1 MALQSILKDFAV
13 RAGLIVEGTAAA
25 TSATGMTGTLQVNG
39 GAAIA
44 RNLIVGE
51 TSDFKGDTFSR
62 GNVTVEGAAFLS
74 GVTATNRVVINTAT
88 QATTAGG
95 GALAVTGGGYF
106 GTNVVVNG
114 NAESTTTLASNS
126 LYVAGGAG
134 INGSLVVRGEAV
146 FQNDVIFSGET
157 TYVYTTNTV
166 YTDNIIELH
175 YHEGTSS
182 FTTNDGYD
190 IGLRFHIFDGT
201 NTNAFLGRDNA
212 TGYLEWLGSG
222 VTEENT
228 GTIESGTYGTFKTGA
243 VILTN
248 STTSTSKVT
257 GALQVAGGIGA
268 ENIYVNNAR
277 VSSLTQNRIVLVG
290 ANGQLVDDADLSF
303 DPGTNTL
310 NAVVSN
316 ANTATDI
323 AGGASGSLLYQTGPG
338 LTDFI
343 PIGIAGQILL
353 SDGSNPIWATTGT
366 IVAGSASTASNLLFG
381 TTYQIPY
388 QTAPGQTAFED
399 NFKYNYDT
407 NTLQTVNATFT
418 GTTDASG
425 PASGAVQ
432 ITGGVSIGGSL
443 YVGGTLYA
451 SVSGA
456 SSSATNVTSVATTV
470 NATHYLTFVDSNNA
484 VSGFEQLYTTSSVSF
499 NPSNGNLTVAGV
511 LSSNSLQTGAVTATG
526 DLSAANI
533 STTGTLSVSGTS
545 TLGIVTLTELEI
557 NGDLTVKSSTAS
569 TSTNSGALQVWGGA
583 GIGGDLYAN
592 RLISAKTVTAGRA
605 SPINSYPGLSALEAG
620 SSSIYNSQNGDSAGF
635 ISNAYLA
642 SSGTYAGQ
650 FVSLGEPEASNHLL
664 YAHNVSSGLHVW
676 QVAGPA
682 PKDEPITI
690 TTSSQMIL
698 SNSGL
703 NVYGN
708 VSVGFGT
715 NFFGDPTPS
724 TDPTSGALVVIG
736 GAGISGDLNLG
747 GDIAVNGGDLTTTA
761 GTFNLVNANA
771 TAVNFAGA
779 STATIISA
787 ATGYTAIRNQTTI
800 TSTVNATSAVT
811 GALQVRGGV
820 GIAGAV
826 WIDQTLKVVNNS
838 TLANVSAALT
848 TVTNLTVNGQAL
860 VTNVLTVSESQNS
873 NATTNGAVR
882 IAGGVGVVKDVFV
895 GGSITAGATLAA
907 TSATVVPAMFSNN
920 FLLSSYT
927 SGIISGI
934 TKVDLDSYSSTVY
947 RSARYFV
954 QILDGANIHISE
966 ISLFHDGV
974 KAYINEYGIATNN
987 GQLGVFDAELTLG
1000 NVIVNFTPTNA
1011 TSMQIK
1017 MVRIGI
1023 SA

>member
-1 MALQSILKDFAV
+1 MALTSIIRDFAV
-13 RAGLIVEGTAAA
+13 RAGLIVEGTSAV

-51 TSDFKGDTFSR
+51 TSEFRDDTFSR
-62 GNVTVEGAAFLS
+62 KNITVDGAAFLA
-74 GVTATNRVVINTAT
+74 GVTATNSVAINTAT
-88 QATTAGG
+88 QATIAGG
-95 GALAVTGGGYF
+95 GALQVTGGGYF
-106 GTNVVVNG
+106 GSNLVVNG
-114 NAESTTTLASNS
+114 IAASTTTIASNA

-134 INGSLVVRGEAV
+134 INGSLVVRGDAV

-157 TYVYTTNTV
+157 TYVYTTNTI

-248 STTSTSKVT
+248 ATTSTSKVT

-290 ANGQLVDDADLSF
+290 ANGQLIDDADLSF

-323 AGGASGSLLYQTGPG
+323 SGGTSGSLLYQTGPG
-338 LTDFI
+338 LTDYI
-343 PIGIAGQILL
+343 PIGIAGQVLI
-353 SDGSNPIWATTGT
+353 SNGSIPIWATTGT

-432 ITGGVSIGGSL
+432 ITGGASIGGSL

-451 SVSGA
+451 NVSGS
-456 SSSATNVTSVATTV
+456 SSSATNVTSIATTV
-470 NATHYLTFVDSNNA
+470 NSTHFLTFVDSNNT
-484 VSGFEQLYTTSSVSF
+484 VSGFEQLYTTSSISF
-499 NPSNGNLTVAGV
+499 NPSNGNLTVAGA
-511 LSSNSLQTGAVTATG
+511 LSSNSIQTGAVTATG

-533 STTGTLSVSGTS
+533 STTGTLNVTGTS

-569 TSTNSGALQVWGGA
+569 TSTNTGALQVWGGV

-592 RLISAKTVTAGRA
+592 RLISAKTVTAGRT
-605 SPINSYPGLSALEAG
+605 SFINSYPGLSALEVG
-620 SSSIYNSQNGDSAGF
+620 SSSIYNMPSGNAAGF
-635 ISNAYLA
+635 ISNIYIAG
-642 SSGTYAGQ
+642 SGPYTGQ
-650 FVSLGEPEASNHLL
+650 LVSLGEPEASNHLI
-664 YAHNVSSGLHVW
+664 YAHNVSLGLHAW
-676 QVAGPA
+676 EIAGPA
-682 PKDEPITI
+682 LKDEPITI
-690 TTSSQMIL
+690 TTSSKMTL
-698 SNSGL
+698 GGTGL
-703 NVYGN
+703 TLWGRAT
-708 VSVGFGT
+708 VGFEGSYGSPTESIGT
-715 NFFGDPTPS
+715 D
-724 TDPTSGALVVIG
+724 SGALVVYG
-736 GAGISGDLNLG
+736 GAGIGNDLYVG

-820 GIAGAV
+820 GIGGALWV
-826 WIDQTLKVVNNS
+826 EQTLRVINNA
-838 TLANVSAALT
+838 TMANVSAALT
-848 TVTNLTVNGQAL
+848 TVTNLTVNGPAL
-860 VTNVLTVSESQNS
+860 VTNVLTVSETQNS

-882 IAGGVGVVKDVFV
+882 VAGGVGVVKDVFL

-907 TSATVVPAMFSNN
+907 TSSTVVPAVFSNN

-927 SGIISGI
+927 SGIISGV

-954 QILDGANIHISE
+954 QIVDGSNIHISE

-987 GQLGVFDAELTLG
+987 GQLGTFDAELTLG
-1000 NVIVNFTPTNA
+1000 NVIVNFTPDNA
-1011 TSMQIK
+1011 TNMQIK
-1017 MVRIGI
+1017 MVRIGVTN
-1023 SA
+1023 

>member
-88 QATTAGG
+88 QATVAGG

-248 STTSTSKVT
+248 ATTSTSKVT

-451 SVSGA
+451 SVSGS

-484 VSGFEQLYTTSSVSF
+484 VSGFEQLYTTSSVEF
-499 NPSNGNLTVAGV
+499 NPSTGDLTIAGA
-511 LSSNSLQTGAVTATG
+511 LTSNSLATGEITATG

-533 STTGTLSVSGTS
+533 STTGTLNVTGIS
-545 TLGIVTLTELEI
+545 TLGIVTATSVTTNELNI
-557 NGDLTVKSSTAS
+557 NGDVAILSTTSS
-569 TSTNSGALQVWGGA
+569 TSTDTGALTVVGGVGIGGNTYVGGALYVSGKEGINPNTIVLGSNNESITLRAIVLNRNTGGDSAFIKAGPQTLYNGTTALGLYNQTSAQHLDLIAYAGGGWGPTGQGIRLRIDGNSGDVQIFNQSISNSTTTGALQVSGGV
-583 GIGGDLYAN
+583 GIGG
-592 RLISAKTVTAGRA
+592 
-605 SPINSYPGLSALEAG
+605 
-620 SSSIYNSQNGDSAGF
+620 
-635 ISNAYLA
+635 NAY
-642 SSGTYAGQ
+642 
-650 FVSLGEPEASNHLL
+650 
-664 YAHNVSSGLHVW
+664 
-676 QVAGPA
+676 
-682 PKDEPITI
+682 
-690 TTSSQMIL
+690 
-698 SNSGL
+698 
-703 NVYGN
+703 
-708 VSVGFGT
+708 
-715 NFFGDPTPS
+715 
-724 TDPTSGALVVIG
+724 IG
-736 GAGISGDLNLG
+736 GNIVATGN
-747 GDIAVNGGDLTTTA
+747 IATNGGDLTTTA
-761 GTFNLVNANA
+761 ETFNLVNANA

-882 IAGGVGVVKDVFV
+882 VAGGVGVVKDVFV

-954 QILDGANIHISE
+954 QILDGANVHISE

-1000 NVIVNFTPTNA
+1000 NVIVNFTPNNA

>member
-1 MALQSILKDFAV
+1 MALQSILRDFAV
-13 RAGLIVEGTAAA
+13 RAGLIVEGTAAV

-62 GNVTVEGAAFLS
+62 GNVTVEGAAFLA
-74 GVTATNRVVINTAT
+74 GVTATNSVAINTAT
-88 QATTAGG
+88 QANIAGS
-95 GALAVTGGGYF
+95 GALQVTGGGYF
-106 GTNVVVNG
+106 GNNLVVNG
-114 NAESTTTLASNS
+114 IAESTTTLANNT
-126 LYVAGGAG
+126 LYVAGGVGVA
-134 INGSLVVRGEAV
+134 GSLLVQGDAI

-190 IGLRFHIFDGT
+190 IGLRFHVFDGT

-222 VTEENT
+222 VTEETT
-228 GTIESGTYGTFKTGA
+228 GTIESGVYGTFRTGA
-243 VILTN
+243 VILTDA
-248 STTSTSKVT
+248 TTSTSKVS

-277 VSSLTQNRIVLVG
+277 VSSLTQNRIVIVG
-290 ANGQLVDDADLSF
+290 ANGQLIDDAELSY
-303 DPGTNTL
+303 DPLTNTL

-343 PIGIAGQILL
+343 PVGTAGQVLI
-353 SDGSNPIWATTGT
+353 SNGSNPFWATTGT

-381 TTYQIPY
+381 TTYQVPY
-388 QTAPGQTAFED
+388 QTGPGETAFED

-432 ITGGVSIGGSL
+432 ITGGASIGGSL
-443 YVGGTLYA
+443 YVGGTLFA
-451 SVSGA
+451 NVSGS

-470 NATHYLTFVDSNNA
+470 NATHYLTFVDSNNPTA
-484 VSGFEQLYTTSSVSF
+484 TFEQLYTTSSVEF
-499 NPSNGNLTVAGV
+499 NPSNGNLTVGGV
-511 LSSNSLQTGAVTATG
+511 LNSNSITTGAVTANG
-526 DLSAANI
+526 NLSAANI
-533 STTGTLSVSGTS
+533 STTGTLEVTGLS
-545 TLGIVTLTELEI
+545 TLGIVTATSVTTNELNI
-557 NGDLTVKSSTAS
+557 NGDVAILSTTSSTS
-569 TSTNSGALQVWGGA
+569 TDTGALTILGGTGIGENLYVGGNVVVTGDVAVNGGDITSSAATFNLINSNATTVNFAGAATALTIGQTTGYTDIRNETRVTATTESNATNSGALIVSGGA
-583 GIGGDLYAN
+583 GIGG
-592 RLISAKTVTAGRA
+592 
-605 SPINSYPGLSALEAG
+605 
-620 SSSIYNSQNGDSAGF
+620 
-635 ISNAYLA
+635 NAYV
-642 SSGTYAGQ
+642 GG
-650 FVSLGEPEASNHLL
+650 NI
-664 YAHNVSSGLHVW
+664 
-676 QVAGPA
+676 VA
-682 PKDEPITI
+682 T
-690 TTSSQMIL
+690 
-698 SNSGL
+698 
-703 NVYGN
+703 
-708 VSVGFGT
+708 
-715 NFFGDPTPS
+715 GD
-724 TDPTSGALVVIG
+724 V
-736 GAGISGDLNLG
+736 
-747 GDIAVNGGDLTTTA
+747 AVNGGDLTTTA
-761 GTFNLVNANA
+761 ETFNLVNANA
-771 TAVNFAGA
+771 TTVNFAGA
-779 STATIISA
+779 STATIISSV
-787 ATGYTAIRNQTTI
+787 TGYTAIRNQTTI

-820 GIAGAV
+820 GVSGAV
-826 WIDQTLKVVNNS
+826 WIDQTLRVVNNS
-838 TLANVSAALT
+838 TLGNVSAALT

-860 VTNVLTVSESQNS
+860 VTNVLTITESQNS

-882 IAGGVGVVKDVFV
+882 VSGGVGVVKDVFI
-895 GGSITAGATLAA
+895 GGAITAGATLAA
-907 TSATVVPAMFSNN
+907 TSSTVVPAVFSNN

-927 SGIISGI
+927 SGIISGV
-934 TKVDLDSYSSTVY
+934 TKVDLDSYSSVVY

-954 QILDGANIHISE
+954 QIVDGSDIHISE

-987 GQLGVFDAELTLG
+987 GQLGTFDAELTLG
-1000 NVIVNFTPTNA
+1000 NVIVNFTPDNA

-1017 MVRIGI
+1017 MVRIGVTT
-1023 SA
+1023 

>member
-1 MALQSILKDFAV
+1 MALTSIIRDFAV
-13 RAGLIVEGTAAA
+13 RAGLIVEGTSAV

-51 TSDFKGDTFSR
+51 TSEFRGDTFSK
-62 GNVTVEGAAFLS
+62 GNVTVDGASFLA
-74 GVTATNRVVINTAT
+74 GVTATNSVAINTAT
-88 QATTAGG
+88 QATISGG
-95 GALAVTGGGYF
+95 GALQVTGGGYF
-106 GTNVVVNG
+106 GSNLVVNG
-114 NAESTTTLASNS
+114 IAESTTTLTSNS

-134 INGSLVVRGEAV
+134 INGSLVVRGDAI

-228 GTIESGTYGTFKTGA
+228 GTIETGAYGTFKTGS

-248 STTSTSKVT
+248 ATTSTSKVT
-257 GALQVAGGIGA
+257 GAVQVVGGIGA

-338 LTDFI
+338 LTDYI

-353 SDGSNPIWATTGT
+353 SNGSIPVWATTGT

-381 TTYQIPY
+381 TTYQVPY
-388 QTAPGQTAFED
+388 QTAPGQTAFEE

-418 GTTDASG
+418 GTNDASG
-425 PASGAVQ
+425 PETGAVQ
-432 ITGGVSIGGSL
+432 ITGGASIGGSL

-451 SVSGA
+451 TVSGS
-456 SSSATNVTSVATTV
+456 SSSATNVTSVATPL
-470 NATHYLTFVDSNNA
+470 NATHYLTFVDSNNS

-499 NPSNGNLTVAGV
+499 NPSNGNLTVGGV
-511 LSSNSLQTGAVTATG
+511 LSSNSIQTGVVTANG
-526 DLSAANI
+526 NLSAANI
-533 STTGTLSVSGTS
+533 STTGTLNVTGIS
-545 TLGIVTLTELEI
+545 TLGIVTATSLTVTALAI
-557 NGDLTVKSSTAS
+557 DGDLAVRSSTAS
-569 TSTNSGALQVWGGA
+569 TSTNSGALQVWGGVGIGGDTYVGGNIVALGDVAVNGGDVTTTQTTFNLVNTTATSVNFAGAATALTIGQTSGYTEIRNETRVTITTESNATNSGALIVSGGA
-583 GIGGDLYAN
+583 GIGGNLYVGGNIVA
-592 RLISAKTVTAGRA
+592 I
-605 SPINSYPGLSALEAG
+605 
-620 SSSIYNSQNGDSAGF
+620 GD
-635 ISNAYLA
+635 
-642 SSGTYAGQ
+642 
-650 FVSLGEPEASNHLL
+650 
-664 YAHNVSSGLHVW
+664 
-676 QVAGPA
+676 VAA
-682 PKDEPITI
+682 
-690 TTSSQMIL
+690 
-698 SNSGL
+698 
-703 NVYGN
+703 
-708 VSVGFGT
+708 
-715 NFFGDPTPS
+715 
-724 TDPTSGALVVIG
+724 
-736 GAGISGDLNLG
+736 
-747 GDIAVNGGDLTTTA
+747 NGGDLTTTA
-761 GTFNLVNANA
+761 ETFNLVNVNA

-779 STATIISA
+779 STATIISS

-820 GIAGAV
+820 GVSGAV

-838 TLANVSAALT
+838 TLGNVSAALT

-860 VTNVLTVSESQNS
+860 ITNVLTVTESQNS

-882 IAGGVGVVKDVFV
+882 ISGGVGVVKDVFL

-907 TSATVVPAMFSNN
+907 TSSTVVPAVFSNN

-927 SGIISGI
+927 SGIISGV
-934 TKVDLDSYSSTVY
+934 TKVDLDSYNSTVY

-954 QILDGANIHISE
+954 QIVDGSNIHISE

-987 GQLGVFDAELTLG
+987 GQLGAFDAELYLG
-1000 NVIVNFTPTNA
+1000 NVIVNFTPDNA
-1011 TSMQIK
+1011 TNMQIK
-1017 MVRIGI
+1017 MVRIGVTT
-1023 SA
+1023 

>member
-1 MALQSILKDFAV
+1 MALQSIIRDFAV
-13 RAGLIVEGTAAA
+13 RAGLIVEGTAAV

-62 GNVTVEGAAFLS
+62 GNVTVEGAAFLA

-114 NAESTTTLASNS
+114 IAESTTTLASNS
-126 LYVAGGAG
+126 LYVAGGVG
-134 INGSLVVRGEAV
+134 IAGSLLVQGEAI
-146 FQNDVIFSGET
+146 FQNDVILLGET

-166 YTDNIIELH
+166 YTDNIVELH

-182 FTTNDGYD
+182 FTINDGYD
-190 IGLRFHIFDGT
+190 IGFRFHLFDT
-201 NTNAFLGRDNA
+201 ENTNAFLGRDNA
-212 TGYLEWLGSG
+212 TGYLEWLGRG
-222 VTEENT
+222 VTEETT
-228 GTIESGTYGTFKTGA
+228 GTIETGEYGTFKTGA

-248 STTSTSKVT
+248 TSTSTSKTT
-257 GALQVAGGIGA
+257 GALQIDGGIGA

-343 PIGIAGQILL
+343 PIGTAGQILI
-353 SDGSNPIWATTGT
+353 SNGSNPFWATTGT

-381 TTYQIPY
+381 TTYQVPY
-388 QTAPGQTAFED
+388 QTGPGETAFED

-425 PASGAVQ
+425 PSSGAVQ
-432 ITGGVSIGGSL
+432 ITGGASIGGSL

-451 SVSGA
+451 SVSGS
-456 SSSATNVTSVATTV
+456 SSSATNVTSVATTI

-484 VSGFEQLYTTSSVSF
+484 VSGFEQLYTTSSVEF
-499 NPSNGNLTVAGV
+499 NPSTGDLTIAGI
-511 LSSNSLQTGAVTATG
+511 LTSNSLQTGAVTATG

-533 STTGTLSVSGTS
+533 STTGTLNVTGIS
-545 TLGIVTLTELEI
+545 TLGIVTATSVTTDELNI
-557 NGDLTVKSSTAS
+557 NGDVAILSTTSSTSTDTGALTVLGGTGIGENLYVGGDIVVTGDVAVNGGDITSNAAIFNLVNANATTVNFAGAATVLTIGETSGFTDIRNQTRVTATTES
-569 TSTNSGALQVWGGA
+569 NATNSGALLVSGGA
-583 GIGGDLYAN
+583 GIGG
-592 RLISAKTVTAGRA
+592 
-605 SPINSYPGLSALEAG
+605 
-620 SSSIYNSQNGDSAGF
+620 
-635 ISNAYLA
+635 
-642 SSGTYAGQ
+642 
-650 FVSLGEPEASNHLL
+650 
-664 YAHNVSSGLHVW
+664 
-676 QVAGPA
+676 
-682 PKDEPITI
+682 
-690 TTSSQMIL
+690 
-698 SNSGL
+698 
-703 NVYGN
+703 NVY
-708 VSVGFGT
+708 V
-715 NFFGDPTPS
+715 
-724 TDPTSGALVVIG
+724 G
-736 GAGISGDLNLG
+736 GAIQAT
-747 GDIAVNGGDLTTTA
+747 GDIAVNGGDLTTIA
-761 GTFNLVNANA
+761 ETFNLVNQTA
-771 TAVNFAGA
+771 TAVNFAGD

-820 GIAGAV
+820 GIGGAAWV
-826 WIDQTLKVVNNS
+826 EQNLRVVGKS
-838 TLANVSAALT
+838 TLSNVTALLT
-848 TVTNLTVNGQAL
+848 TVTDLTVNGTAL
-860 VTNVLTVSESQNS
+860 VTNVLTVSETQNS

-882 IAGGVGVVKDVFV
+882 VAGGVGVIKDVFV
-895 GGSITAGATLAA
+895 GGTVTAGATLAA
-907 TSATVVPAMFSNN
+907 TSSTVVPAMFSNN

-954 QILDGANIHISE
+954 QIVDGADVHISE

-1000 NVIVNFTPTNA
+1000 NVIVNFTPNTATN
-1011 TSMQIK
+1011 MIIK

>member
-1 MALQSILKDFAV
+1 MALTSIIRDFAV
-13 RAGLIVEGTAAA
+13 RAGLIVEGTSAV

-51 TSDFKGDTFSR
+51 TSEFRGDTLSK
-62 GNVTVEGAAFLS
+62 GNVTVQGAAFLA
-74 GVTATNRVVINTAT
+74 GVTATNSVAITTAT
-88 QATTAGG
+88 QATVAGG
-95 GALAVTGGGYF
+95 GALQVTGGGYF
-106 GTNVVVNG
+106 GNNLVVNG
-114 NAESTTTLASNS
+114 IAESTTTLTSNS

-134 INGSLVVRGEAV
+134 INGSLVVRGDAI

-222 VTEENT
+222 VTEETT

-243 VILTN
+243 VVLTN
-248 STTSTSKVT
+248 TTTSTSKVT

-277 VSSLTQNRIVLVG
+277 VSSLTQNRIVIVG
-290 ANGQLVDDADLSF
+290 ANGQLVDDAELSY
-303 DPGTNTL
+303 DPLTNTL

-343 PIGIAGQILL
+343 PIGTAGQVLI
-353 SDGSNPIWATTGT
+353 SNGSNPFWATTGT

-381 TTYQIPY
+381 TTYQVPY
-388 QTAPGQTAFED
+388 QTGPGETAFED

-443 YVGGTLYA
+443 YVGGILYA
-451 SVSGA
+451 SVSGS
-456 SSSATNVTSVATTV
+456 SSSATNVTSVATPV

-499 NPSNGNLTVAGV
+499 NPSNGNLTVGGV

-526 DLSAANI
+526 NLSAANI
-533 STTGTLSVSGTS
+533 STTGTLNVTGIS
-545 TLGIVTLTELEI
+545 TLGIVTATSLTTNDLNI
-557 NGDLTVKSSTAS
+557 NGDVAILSTSSSTSTNTGALTVVGGTGIGENLYVGGDVVVTGDVAVNGGDITSSAATFNLVNANATTVNFAGAATTLTIGQTSGFTDIRNQTRVTATTES
-569 TSTNSGALQVWGGA
+569 NATNSGALVVSGGA
-583 GIGGDLYAN
+583 GIGG
-592 RLISAKTVTAGRA
+592 
-605 SPINSYPGLSALEAG
+605 
-620 SSSIYNSQNGDSAGF
+620 
-635 ISNAYLA
+635 NAYVGG
-642 SSGTYAGQ
+642 SI
-650 FVSLGEPEASNHLL
+650 
-664 YAHNVSSGLHVW
+664 
-676 QVAGPA
+676 VA
-682 PKDEPITI
+682 
-690 TTSSQMIL
+690 TSD
-698 SNSGL
+698 
-703 NVYGN
+703 V
-708 VSVGFGT
+708 
-715 NFFGDPTPS
+715 
-724 TDPTSGALVVIG
+724 
-736 GAGISGDLNLG
+736 
-747 GDIAVNGGDLTTTA
+747 AVNGGDLTTTA
-761 GTFNLVNANA
+761 EIFNLVNANA
-771 TAVNFAGA
+771 TTVNFAGA

-820 GIAGAV
+820 GVSGALWV
-826 WIDQTLKVVNNS
+826 EQNLRVVGNS
-838 TLANVSAALT
+838 TLGNVSAALT
-848 TVTNLTVNGQAL
+848 TATNLTVNGQAL
-860 VTNVLTVSESQNS
+860 VTNVLTITESQNS

-882 IAGGVGVVKDVFV
+882 VSGGVGVVKDVFV
-895 GGSITAGATLAA
+895 GGAITAGATLAA
-907 TSATVVPAMFSNN
+907 TSSTVVPAMFSNN

-927 SGIISGI
+927 SGIISGV
-934 TKVDLDSYSSTVY
+934 TKVDLDSYSSVVY

-954 QILDGANIHISE
+954 QIVDGSNIHISE

-987 GQLGVFDAELTLG
+987 GQLGTFDAELTLG
-1000 NVIVNFTPTNA
+1000 NVIVNFTPDNA
-1011 TSMQIK
+1011 TNMQIK
-1017 MVRIGI
+1017 MVRIGLTT
-1023 SA
+1023 

>member
-1 MALQSILKDFAV
+1 MALQSILRDFAV
-13 RAGLIVEGTAAA
+13 RAGLIVEGTAAV

-62 GNVTVEGAAFLS
+62 GNVTVEGAAFLG
-74 GVTATNRVVINTAT
+74 GVTATNTVIINTAT

-106 GTNVVVNG
+106 GSNVVVNG
-114 NAESTTTLASNS
+114 IAESTTTLASNT
-126 LYVAGGAG
+126 LYVAGGVG
-134 INGSLVVRGEAV
+134 IAGSLLVQGEAI
-146 FQNDVIFSGET
+146 FQNDVIFTGET

-182 FTTNDGYD
+182 YTVNDGYD
-190 IGLRFHIFDGT
+190 IGLRFHIFDT
-201 NTNAFLGRDNA
+201 ENTNAFLGRDNS
-212 TGYLEWLGSG
+212 TGYLEWLGRG
-222 VTEENT
+222 VSEETT
-228 GTIESGTYGTFKTGA
+228 GTIETGEYGTFKTGA

-248 STTSTSKVT
+248 ATTSTSKVT

-277 VSSLTQNRIVLVG
+277 VSSLTQNRIVIVG
-290 ANGQLVDDADLSF
+290 ANGQLIDDADLSF

-343 PIGIAGQILL
+343 PVGIAGQVLI
-353 SDGSNPIWATTGT
+353 SNGSIPIWATTGT

-381 TTYQIPY
+381 TTYQVPY

-418 GTTDASG
+418 GTNDATG
-425 PASGAVQ
+425 PGTGAVQ
-432 ITGGVSIGGSL
+432 ITGGASIGGSL
-443 YVGGTLYA
+443 YVGGTLFA
-451 SVSGA
+451 DVSGA
-456 SSSATNVTSVATTV
+456 SSSATNVTSVATSL
-470 NATHYLTFVDSNNA
+470 NATHFLTFVDSNNA

-511 LSSNSLQTGAVTATG
+511 LSSNSIQTGAVTANG
-526 DLSAANI
+526 NLSAANI
-533 STTGTLSVSGTS
+533 STTGTLNVTGIS
-545 TLGIVTLTELEI
+545 TLGIVTATSVTTNELNI
-557 NGDLTVKSSTAS
+557 NGDVAILSTTSSTSTDTGALTVLGGTGIGENLYVGGNVVVTGDVAVNGGDITSSAATFNLVNANATTVNFAGAATALTIGQ
-569 TSTNSGALQVWGGA
+569 TSGFTDIRNQTRVTATTESNATNSGALIVSGGA
-583 GIGGDLYAN
+583 GIGGN
-592 RLISAKTVTAGRA
+592 
-605 SPINSYPGLSALEAG
+605 
-620 SSSIYNSQNGDSAGF
+620 
-635 ISNAYLA
+635 
-642 SSGTYAGQ
+642 
-650 FVSLGEPEASNHLL
+650 
-664 YAHNVSSGLHVW
+664 LHVGGNI
-676 QVAGPA
+676 VA
-682 PKDEPITI
+682 T
-690 TTSSQMIL
+690 
-698 SNSGL
+698 
-703 NVYGN
+703 
-708 VSVGFGT
+708 
-715 NFFGDPTPS
+715 GDV
-724 TDPTSGALVVIG
+724 A
-736 GAGISGDLNLG
+736 A
-747 GDIAVNGGDLTTTA
+747 NGGDLTTTA

-771 TAVNFAGA
+771 TAVNFAGD

-820 GIAGAV
+820 GVSGAV
-826 WIDQTLKVVNNS
+826 WIDQNLRVVNNS
-838 TLANVSAALT
+838 TLGNVSAAIT
-848 TVTNLTVNGQAL
+848 TATNLTVNGQAL
-860 VTNVLTVSESQNS
+860 ITNVLTITESQNS

-882 IAGGVGVVKDVFV
+882 VSGGVGIVRDVFV

-907 TSATVVPAMFSNN
+907 TSSTVVPAMFSNN

-927 SGIISGI
+927 SGIISGV

-954 QILDGANIHISE
+954 QIVDGSNVHISE

-987 GQLGVFDAELTLG
+987 GQLGTFDAELTLG
-1000 NVIVNFTPTNA
+1000 NVIVNFTPDNA
-1011 TSMQIK
+1011 TNMQIK
-1017 MVRIGI
+1017 MVRIGVTT
-1023 SA
+1023 

>member
-13 RAGLIVEGTAAA
+13 RAGLIVEGTAAV

-51 TSDFKGDTFSR
+51 TSEFRGDTFSR
-62 GNVTVEGAAFLS
+62 GNVTVEGAAFLA
-74 GVTATNRVVINTAT
+74 GVTATNTVSVNTNT

-106 GTNVVVNG
+106 GSNVVVNG
-114 NAESTTTLASNS
+114 IAESTTTLASNT
-126 LYVAGGAG
+126 LYVAGGVG
-134 INGSLVVRGEAV
+134 IAGSLLVQGEAI
-146 FQNDVIFSGET
+146 FQNDVIFTGDT

-182 FTTNDGYD
+182 FTLNDGYD
-190 IGLRFHIFDGT
+190 IGFRFHIYDT
-201 NTNAFLGRDNA
+201 ENTNAFLGRDNS
-212 TGYLEWLGSG
+212 TGYLEWLGRG
-222 VTEENT
+222 VTEETT
-228 GTIESGTYGTFKTGA
+228 GTIETGEYGTFKTGA
-243 VILTN
+243 VILTDA
-248 STTSTSKVT
+248 TTSTSKVT

-277 VSSLTQNRIVLVG
+277 VSSLTQNRVVIVG
-290 ANGQLVDDADLSF
+290 ANGQLVDDADLTF
-303 DPGTNTL
+303 DPLTNTL

-343 PIGIAGQILL
+343 PIGTAGQILI
-353 SDGSNPIWATTGT
+353 SNGSNPFWATTGT

-381 TTYQIPY
+381 TTYQVPY
-388 QTAPGQTAFED
+388 QTGPGETAFED

-407 NTLQTVNATFT
+407 DTLQTVNATFT
-418 GTTDASG
+418 GTNDASG

-443 YVGGTLYA
+443 YVGGTLFA
-451 SVSGA
+451 NVSGS

-484 VSGFEQLYTTSSVSF
+484 VSEFEQLYTTSSVSF

-533 STTGTLSVSGTS
+533 STTGTLNVTGTS
-545 TLGIVTLTELEI
+545 TLGIVTATSVTTNELNI
-557 NGDLTVKSSTAS
+557 NGDVAILSTTSSTSTDTGALTVLGGTGIGENLYVGGSVVVTGDVAVNGGDITSSAATFNLINANATTVNFAGAATALTIGQTTGYTDIRNETRVTATTES
-569 TSTNSGALQVWGGA
+569 NATNSGALIVSGGA
-583 GIGGDLYAN
+583 GIGGNLYVGGN
-592 RLISAKTVTAGRA
+592 IVTT
-605 SPINSYPGLSALEAG
+605 
-620 SSSIYNSQNGDSAGF
+620 GD
-635 ISNAYLA
+635 
-642 SSGTYAGQ
+642 
-650 FVSLGEPEASNHLL
+650 
-664 YAHNVSSGLHVW
+664 
-676 QVAGPA
+676 VAA
-682 PKDEPITI
+682 
-690 TTSSQMIL
+690 
-698 SNSGL
+698 
-703 NVYGN
+703 
-708 VSVGFGT
+708 
-715 NFFGDPTPS
+715 
-724 TDPTSGALVVIG
+724 
-736 GAGISGDLNLG
+736 
-747 GDIAVNGGDLTTTA
+747 NGGDLTTTA
-761 GTFNLVNANA
+761 ETFNLVNANA
-771 TAVNFAGA
+771 TAVNFAGD
-779 STATIISA
+779 STATIISS

-820 GIAGAV
+820 GISGAV
-826 WIDQTLKVVNNS
+826 WIDQTLRVVNNA
-838 TLANVSAALT
+838 TMANISAVLT
-848 TVTNLTVNGQAL
+848 TVTNLTVNGPAL
-860 VTNVLTVSESQNS
+860 VTNVLTITESQNS

-882 IAGGVGVVKDVFV
+882 VSGGVGVVKDVFI
-895 GGSITAGATLAA
+895 GGAITAGATLAA
-907 TSATVVPAMFSNN
+907 TSSTVVPAVFSNN

-927 SGIISGI
+927 SGIISGV
-934 TKVDLDSYSSTVY
+934 TKVDLDSYSSVVY

-954 QILDGANIHISE
+954 QIVDGADVHISE

-987 GQLGVFDAELTLG
+987 GQLGIFDAELFLG
-1000 NVIVNFTPTNA
+1000 NVIVNFTPDNA
-1011 TSMQIK
+1011 TNMQIK
-1017 MVRIGI
+1017 MVRI
-1023 SA
+1023 SVTT

>member
-1 MALQSILKDFAV
+1 
-13 RAGLIVEGTAAA
+13 
-25 TSATGMTGTLQVNG
+25 MTGTLQVNG

-51 TSDFKGDTFSR
+51 TSEFRDDTFSR
-62 GNVTVEGAAFLS
+62 KNITVDGAAFLT
-74 GVTATNRVVINTAT
+74 GVTATNSIAITTAT
-88 QATTAGG
+88 QATVAGG
-95 GALAVTGGGYF
+95 GALQVTGGGYF
-106 GTNVVVNG
+106 GSNLVVNG
-114 NAESTTTLASNS
+114 IAENTTTLASNA

-134 INGSLVVRGEAV
+134 INGSLVVRGDAV

-166 YTDNIIELH
+166 YTDNILELH

-222 VTEENT
+222 VTEETT

-243 VILTN
+243 VILTDA
-248 STTSTSKVT
+248 TTSTSKVT

-277 VSSLTQNRIVLVG
+277 VSSLTQNRIVIVG
-290 ANGQLVDDADLSF
+290 ANGQLIDDADLSF

-323 AGGASGSLLYQTGPG
+323 AGGTSGSLLYQTGPG
-338 LTDFI
+338 LTDYI
-343 PIGIAGQILL
+343 PIGIAGQILI
-353 SDGSNPIWATTGT
+353 SNGSIPIWATTGT

-381 TTYQIPY
+381 TTYQVPY

-418 GTTDASG
+418 GTSDASG
-425 PASGAVQ
+425 PGTGAVQ
-432 ITGGVSIGGSL
+432 ITGGASVGGSL

-451 SVSGA
+451 NVSGS
-456 SSSATNVTSVATTV
+456 SSSATNVTSIATTV
-470 NATHYLTFVDSNNA
+470 NSTHFLTFVDSNNT
-484 VSGFEQLYTTSSVSF
+484 VSGFEQLYTTSSISF
-499 NPSNGNLTVAGV
+499 NPSNGNLTVAGA
-511 LSSNSLQTGAVTATG
+511 LSSNSIQTGAVTANG
-526 DLSAANI
+526 NLSAANI
-533 STTGTLSVSGTS
+533 STTGTLNVTGIS
-545 TLGIVTLTELEI
+545 TLGIVTATSLTVNAI
-557 NGDLTVKSSTAS
+557 AIDGDLAVRSSTAS
-569 TSTNSGALQVWGGA
+569 TSTNSGALQVWGGVGIGGDIYVGGNTTLLGDLAVDGGDITTTQSTFNIANSNATTVGIAGAGTAITLGAATGYTNIRNETRVTITTESNATNSGALIVSGGA
-583 GIGGDLYAN
+583 GIGG
-592 RLISAKTVTAGRA
+592 
-605 SPINSYPGLSALEAG
+605 
-620 SSSIYNSQNGDSAGF
+620 
-635 ISNAYLA
+635 NAYV
-642 SSGTYAGQ
+642 GGNI
-650 FVSLGEPEASNHLL
+650 V
-664 YAHNVSSGLHVW
+664 
-676 QVAGPA
+676 
-682 PKDEPITI
+682 
-690 TTSSQMIL
+690 TT
-698 SNSGL
+698 
-703 NVYGN
+703 
-708 VSVGFGT
+708 
-715 NFFGDPTPS
+715 GD
-724 TDPTSGALVVIG
+724 V
-736 GAGISGDLNLG
+736 
-747 GDIAVNGGDLTTTA
+747 AVNGGDLTTTA
-761 GTFNLVNANA
+761 ETFNLVNENA

-820 GIAGAV
+820 GIGGALWV
-826 WIDQTLKVVNNS
+826 EQTLRVINNA
-838 TLANVSAALT
+838 TMANVSAALT
-848 TVTNLTVNGQAL
+848 TVTNLTVNGPAL
-860 VTNVLTVSESQNS
+860 VTNVLTVSETQNS

-882 IAGGVGVVKDVFV
+882 VAGGVGVVKDVFL

-907 TSATVVPAMFSNN
+907 TSSTVVPAVFSNN

-927 SGIISGI
+927 SGIISGV

-954 QILDGANIHISE
+954 QIVDGSNVHISE

-987 GQLGVFDAELTLG
+987 GQLGTFDAELTLG
-1000 NVIVNFTPTNA
+1000 NVIVNFTPDNA
-1011 TSMQIK
+1011 TNMQIK
-1017 MVRIGI
+1017 MVRIGVTN
-1023 SA
+1023 

>member
-451 SVSGA
+451 NVSGS

-533 STTGTLSVSGTS
+533 STTGTLNVTGIS
-545 TLGIVTLTELEI
+545 TLGIVTATSVTTNELNI
-557 NGDLTVKSSTAS
+557 NGDVAILSTTSS
-569 TSTNSGALQVWGGA
+569 TSTDTGALTVVGGT
-583 GIGGDLYAN
+583 GIGENLYVGGNAV
-592 RLISAKTVTAGRA
+592 VT
-605 SPINSYPGLSALEAG
+605 
-620 SSSIYNSQNGDSAGF
+620 
-635 ISNAYLA
+635 
-642 SSGTYAGQ
+642 
-650 FVSLGEPEASNHLL
+650 
-664 YAHNVSSGLHVW
+664 
-676 QVAGPA
+676 
-682 PKDEPITI
+682 
-690 TTSSQMIL
+690 
-698 SNSGL
+698 
-703 NVYGN
+703 
-708 VSVGFGT
+708 
-715 NFFGDPTPS
+715 
-724 TDPTSGALVVIG
+724 
-736 GAGISGDLNLG
+736 
-747 GDIAVNGGDLTTTA
+747 GDIAVNGGDITSSAATFNLVNANATTVNFAGAATALTIGQTTGFTDIRNQTRVTATTESNATNSGALLVSGGAGIGGNAYVGGNIVATGDVAADGGDLTTTA
-761 GTFNLVNANA
+761 ETFNLVNANA

-882 IAGGVGVVKDVFV
+882 VAGGVGVVKDVFV

-1000 NVIVNFTPTNA
+1000 NVIVNFTPNNA

>member
-1 MALQSILKDFAV
+1 MALQSIIRDFAV
-13 RAGLIVEGTAAA
+13 RAGLIVEGTAAV

-62 GNVTVEGAAFLS
+62 GNVTVQGAAFLA
-74 GVTATNRVVINTAT
+74 GVTATNKVIINTAT
-88 QATTAGG
+88 QATTGG
-95 GALAVTGGGYF
+95 DGALAVTGGGYF

-114 NAESTTTLASNS
+114 NAQSTTTLASNS

-134 INGSLVVRGEAV
+134 INGSLVVRGDAV
-146 FQNDVIFSGET
+146 FQNDVIFSGAT
-157 TYVYTTNTV
+157 TYVYTTNTI

-182 FTTNDGYD
+182 YTVNDGYD

-243 VILTN
+243 VILTDA
-248 STTSTSKVT
+248 TTSTSKVT

-310 NAVVSN
+310 NAIVSN

-343 PIGIAGQILL
+343 PIGIAGQVLL
-353 SDGSNPIWATTGT
+353 SNGSIPVWATTGT

-418 GTTDASG
+418 STTDASG

-443 YVGGTLYA
+443 YVGGTLFA
-451 SVSGA
+451 SVSGS

-470 NATHYLTFVDSNNA
+470 NATHYLTFVDSNNT

-499 NPSNGNLTVAGV
+499 NPSNGNLTVTGV

-526 DLSAANI
+526 NLGAANI
-533 STTGTLSVSGTS
+533 STTGTLNVTGIS
-545 TLGIVTLTELEI
+545 TLGIVTATSLTVTALAI
-557 NGDLTVKSSTAS
+557 DGDLAVRSSTAS
-569 TSTNSGALQVWGGA
+569 TSTNSGALQVWGGVGIGGNAYVGGNIVALGDLAVDGGDITSSAATFNLVNANATTVNFAGAATALTIGQTSGYTDIRNQTRVTITTEANATNTGALIISGGA
-583 GIGGDLYAN
+583 GIGG
-592 RLISAKTVTAGRA
+592 
-605 SPINSYPGLSALEAG
+605 
-620 SSSIYNSQNGDSAGF
+620 
-635 ISNAYLA
+635 NAYV
-642 SSGTYAGQ
+642 G
-650 FVSLGEPEASNHLL
+650 
-664 YAHNVSSGLHVW
+664 
-676 QVAGPA
+676 
-682 PKDEPITI
+682 
-690 TTSSQMIL
+690 
-698 SNSGL
+698 
-703 NVYGN
+703 GN
-708 VSVGFGT
+708 VVAT
-715 NFFGDPTPS
+715 GD
-724 TDPTSGALVVIG
+724 V
-736 GAGISGDLNLG
+736 
-747 GDIAVNGGDLTTTA
+747 AVNGGDLTTTA
-761 GTFNLVNANA
+761 ETFNLINANA

-820 GIAGAV
+820 GVSGALWV
-826 WIDQTLKVVNNS
+826 EQTLRVVNNA
-838 TLANVSAALT
+838 TMANVSASLT

-860 VTNVLTVSESQNS
+860 ITNVLTITESQNS

-882 IAGGVGVVKDVFV
+882 ISGGVGVVKDVFV
-895 GGSITAGATLAA
+895 GGTITSGATLAA
-907 TSATVVPAMFSNN
+907 TSATVVPALFSNN
-920 FLLSSYT
+920 FLLSSFT
-927 SGIISGI
+927 SGIISGV

-954 QILDGANIHISE
+954 QIVDGADIHISE

-987 GQLGVFDAELTLG
+987 GQLGIFDAELTLG

-1011 TSMQIK
+1011 TNMQIK

>member
-1 MALQSILKDFAV
+1 MALQSIIRDFAV
-13 RAGLIVEGTAAA
+13 RAGLIVEGTAAV

-51 TSDFKGDTFSR
+51 TSDFKSDTFSR
-62 GNVTVEGAAFLS
+62 ANVTVEGAAFLA
-74 GVTATNRVVINTAT
+74 GVTATNRVLINTAT
-88 QATTAGG
+88 QATTGG
-95 GALAVTGGGYF
+95 DGALAVTGGGYF
-106 GTNVVVNG
+106 GTNLVVNG
-114 NAESTTTLASNS
+114 NAQSTTTIASNS
-126 LYVAGGAG
+126 LYVDGGAG
-134 INGSLVVRGEAV
+134 INGSLVVRGDAV
-146 FQNDVIFSGET
+146 FQNDVIFSGAT

-182 FTTNDGYD
+182 YTVNDGYD

-243 VILTN
+243 VILTDA
-248 STTSTSKVT
+248 TTSTSKVT

-310 NAVVSN
+310 NAIVSN

-343 PIGIAGQILL
+343 PIGIAGQVLI
-353 SDGSNPIWATTGT
+353 SDGSNPFWATTGT

-388 QTAPGQTAFED
+388 QTAPGQTAFEN

-443 YVGGTLYA
+443 YVGGTLFA
-451 SVSGA
+451 SVSGS
-456 SSSATNVTSVATTV
+456 SSSATNVTSVATTID
-470 NATHYLTFVDSNNA
+470 APHYLTFVDSNNA

-511 LSSNSLQTGAVTATG
+511 LSSNSLQTGAITATG

-533 STTGTLSVSGTS
+533 STTGTLNVTGIS
-545 TLGIVTLTELEI
+545 TLGIVTATSLTVTELAI
-557 NGDLTVKSSTAS
+557 DGDLAVRSSTAS
-569 TSTNSGALQVWGGA
+569 TSTNSGALQVWGGVGIGGNTYVGGNIIALGDLEVNGGDITSSAATFNLVNANATTVNFAGAATALTIGQTTGFTDIRNQTRVTATTESNATNSGALLVSGGA
-583 GIGGDLYAN
+583 GIGG
-592 RLISAKTVTAGRA
+592 
-605 SPINSYPGLSALEAG
+605 
-620 SSSIYNSQNGDSAGF
+620 
-635 ISNAYLA
+635 
-642 SSGTYAGQ
+642 
-650 FVSLGEPEASNHLL
+650 
-664 YAHNVSSGLHVW
+664 NVCVG
-676 QVAGPA
+676 
-682 PKDEPITI
+682 
-690 TTSSQMIL
+690 
-698 SNSGL
+698 
-703 NVYGN
+703 GN
-708 VSVGFGT
+708 VIAT
-715 NFFGDPTPS
+715 GD
-724 TDPTSGALVVIG
+724 AE
-736 GAGISGDLNLG
+736 
-747 GDIAVNGGDLTTTA
+747 VNGGDLTTTA
-761 GTFNLVNANA
+761 ETFNLVNQNA
-771 TAVNFAGA
+771 TAVNFAGD

-820 GIAGAV
+820 GISGALWV
-826 WIDQTLKVVNNS
+826 EQTLQVVNNA
-838 TLANVSAALT
+838 TMANVSAALT

-860 VTNVLTVSESQNS
+860 ITNILTITESQNA

-882 IAGGVGVVKDVFV
+882 VSGGVGVVKDVFV
-895 GGSITAGATLAA
+895 GGTITSGATLAA
-907 TSATVVPAMFSNN
+907 TSATVVPALFSNN

-927 SGIISGI
+927 SGIISGV

-954 QILDGANIHISE
+954 QIVDGSDIHISE

-1000 NVIVNFTPTNA
+1000 NVIVNFTPNNA

>member
-13 RAGLIVEGTAAA
+13 RAGLIVEGTAAV

-62 GNVTVEGAAFLS
+62 GNVTVQGAAFLA
-74 GVTATNRVVINTAT
+74 GVTATNKVIINTAT
-88 QATTAGG
+88 QATTGG
-95 GALAVTGGGYF
+95 DGALAVTGGGYF
-106 GTNVVVNG
+106 GSNVVVNG
-114 NAESTTTLASNS
+114 IAESTTTLASNS
-126 LYVAGGAG
+126 LYVAGGVG
-134 INGSLVVRGEAV
+134 IAGSLLVQGEAI
-146 FQNDVIFSGET
+146 FQNDVIFTGET
-157 TYVYTTNTV
+157 TYVYTTNTI

-182 FTTNDGYD
+182 YTVNDGYD

-243 VILTN
+243 VILTDTN
-248 STTSTSKVT
+248 TSTSKVT

-277 VSSLTQNRIVLVG
+277 VSSLTQNRIVIVG
-290 ANGQLVDDADLSF
+290 ANGQLIDDADLSF
-303 DPGTNTL
+303 DLGTNTL

-323 AGGASGSLLYQTGPG
+323 ASGASGSLLYQTGPG

-343 PIGIAGQILL
+343 PIGTAGQILI
-353 SDGSNPIWATTGT
+353 SNGSNPFWATTGT

-381 TTYQIPY
+381 TTYQVPY
-388 QTAPGQTAFED
+388 QTGPGETAFED

-418 GTTDASG
+418 GTTDAIG

-432 ITGGVSIGGSL
+432 ITGGASIGGSL

-451 SVSGA
+451 SVSGS

-484 VSGFEQLYTTSSVSF
+484 VSEFEQLYTTSSVSF
-499 NPSNGNLTVAGV
+499 NPSNGNLTVGGI

-533 STTGTLSVSGTS
+533 STTGTLNVTGTS

-569 TSTNSGALQVWGGA
+569 TSTNTGALQVWGGV

-592 RLISAKTVTAGRA
+592 RLISAKTVTAGRT
-605 SPINSYPGLSALEAG
+605 SFINSYPGLSALEVG
-620 SSSIYNSQNGDSAGF
+620 SSSIYNMPSGGAGF
-635 ISNAYLA
+635 ISNTYIAG
-642 SSGTYAGQ
+642 SGPYTGQ
-650 FVSLGEPEASNHLL
+650 LVSLGEPEVSNHLI
-664 YAHNVSSGLHVW
+664 YAHNVSMGLHAW
-676 QVAGPA
+676 EIAGPA
-682 PKDEPITI
+682 LKDEPITI
-690 TTSSQMIL
+690 TTSSKMTL
-698 SNSGL
+698 SSSGL
-703 NVYGN
+703 TLWGRAT
-708 VSVGFGT
+708 VGFEGSYGSPIESNGT
-715 NFFGDPTPS
+715 D
-724 TDPTSGALVVIG
+724 SGAMVVYG
-736 GAGISGDLNLG
+736 GAGIGNDLYVG

-761 GTFNLVNANA
+761 ETFNLVNANA

-826 WIDQTLKVVNNS
+826 WIDQTLRVVNNS
-838 TLANVSAALT
+838 TLGNVSAAIT
-848 TVTNLTVNGQAL
+848 TATNLTVNGQAL
-860 VTNVLTVSESQNS
+860 ITNVLTITESQNS

-882 IAGGVGVVKDVFV
+882 VSGGVGVVKDVFI
-895 GGSITAGATLAA
+895 GGAITAGATLAA
-907 TSATVVPAMFSNN
+907 TSSTVVPAVFSNN

-927 SGIISGI
+927 SGIISGV
-934 TKVDLDSYSSTVY
+934 TKVDLDSYSSVVY

-954 QILDGANIHISE
+954 QIVDGSDIHISE

-987 GQLGVFDAELTLG
+987 GQLGTFDAELTLG
-1000 NVIVNFTPTNA
+1000 NVIVNFTPDNA
-1011 TSMQIK
+1011 TNMQIK
-1017 MVRIGI
+1017 MVRIGVTT
-1023 SA
+1023 